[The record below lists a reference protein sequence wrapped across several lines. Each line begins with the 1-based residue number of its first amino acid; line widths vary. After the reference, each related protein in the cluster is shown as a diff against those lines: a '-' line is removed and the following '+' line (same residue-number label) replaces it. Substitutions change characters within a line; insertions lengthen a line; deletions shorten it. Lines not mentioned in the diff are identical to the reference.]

1 MDEFKER
8 AKMYSKLHTELVI
21 HKPEGMRIDVYE
33 ELQKLRPR
41 YNRKHHNTHTL
52 ANHENREKE
61 VLERE
66 KILCEMIKQHYLN
79 GVPYSF

>member
-33 ELQKLRPR
+33 
-41 YNRKHHNTHTL
+41 
-52 ANHENREKE
+52 
-61 VLERE
+61 
-66 KILCEMIKQHYLN
+66 
-79 GVPYSF
+79 